1 MDYQTAK
8 DIRGRSLTS
17 LITTK
22 ILSGS
27 GVGSSIGRSISQK
40 MKARATGIK
49 EKFDPMNVARFVTGG
64 SKLSAAIV
72 GKLTGRSQRDIEY
85 FAGPKKRKYT
95 RITTSKP
102 MDLNASSMDVLNQM
116 FDFFKRIDERD
127 SKRRETERA
136 FLEEKQMEEERRHG
150 EFVTILKSFL
160 ETSPQIVEKKE
171 EEKKD
176 GLLSS
181 LGAVIGSVFGVF
193 KTLLKSL
200 AGLFK
205 KILRPI
211 LNGLAVLI
219 RTIFGGIKTLI
230 GKLFTSILKSLSW
243 LRLGLFPFMKNLL
256 PLLARV
262 TGVIGLPLLL
272 IYGGAKA
279 LENLARNM
287 KDFSQLS
294 PQEARNIL
302 DSGDLRQ
309 IDNFP
314 GGREALL
321 EIARGSDLNPYVSTS
336 GGPSTD
342 ELLQRMPEY
351 APTLSQSVREG
362 STGQQRKNQE
372 ERWFQRYGK
381 YYDPETGLRK
391 DLVDF
396 VGPLKTDPKTGR
408 LMSELSMSPDDRANI
423 SAATA
428 TPEETV
434 TPYSVPQSS
443 GDLLGE
449 NSAELERQRML
460 SRGYQM
466 GSAPNARD
474 IVNNQ
479 SSRVPLPEA
488 PEPRAAD
495 VRNVQRIW
503 RAVIEKNQAPLK

>member
-49 EKFDPMNVARFVTGG
+49 EKFDPMNVAKFVTGG

-136 FLEEKQMEEERRHG
+136 FLEERQMEEERRHG
-150 EFVTILKSFL
+150 EFVTILKTFL
-160 ETSPQIVEKKE
+160 ETSPQIEEKKE

-211 LNGLAVLI
+211 LNGLAALI

-287 KDFSQLS
+287 KDSSQLS
-294 PQEARNIL
+294 PQQARNVL
-302 DSGDLRQ
+302 ENGSENQ
-309 IDNFP
+309 INSY

-321 EIARGSDLNPYVSTS
+321 EIARGSDLNPYVSTATELNVIPNFAPQV
-336 GGPSTD
+336 PS
-342 ELLQRMPEY
+342 
-351 APTLSQSVREG
+351 LSDSVREG
-362 STGQQRKNQE
+362 ATGAQRKRQE
-372 ERWFQRYGK
+372 ERWFSRFGQTH
-381 YYDPETGLRK
+381 DPDTGIRL
-391 DLVDF
+391 DLLNYQGGVRENFIQPEKFDPNNPLHNPPMDTKTPF
-396 VGPLKTDPKTGR
+396 FPENKPVRFLKPGP
-408 LMSELSMSPDDRANI
+408 SDDL
-423 SAATA
+423 
-428 TPEETV
+428 
-434 TPYSVPQSS
+434 
-443 GDLLGE
+443 GDLLLE
-449 NSAELERQRML
+449 QSAELERQKAMRTP
-460 SRGYQM
+460 M

-503 RAVIEKNQAPLK
+503 RVVIEKNQAPLK